1 MLTYILFRPWL
12 SIMMDENK
20 LFACDICEKSFKTK
34 FIMTTHRRI
43 HTGEKPYE
51 CKLCKKTFSQ
61 GSSLATHKRFHSGE
75 NQMNVKSVKR
85 HLFQVAP

>member
-1 MLTYILFRPWL
+1 MI
-12 SIMMDENK
+12 N
-20 LFACDICEKSFKTK
+20 
-34 FIMTTHRRI
+34 HRRI